1 MFTSIDHV
9 SFPQFYNLEGAETIL
24 ALKRSNAKINTIFP
38 FNGKKTNKKQEKVKV
53 EKEEIDLK

>member
-9 SFPQFYNLEGAETIL
+9 SFAQPYNLEGTETIL

-38 FNGKKTNKKQEKVKV
+38 FNGKNTNEK
-53 EKEEIDLK
+53 

>member
-9 SFPQFYNLEGAETIL
+9 SFPQPYNLEGTETIL

-38 FNGKKTNKKQEKVKV
+38 FNGKNTNEK
-53 EKEEIDLK
+53 

>member
-9 SFPQFYNLEGAETIL
+9 SFAQPYNLEGTETIL

-38 FNGKKTNKKQEKVKV
+38 FNGKKKKKQMKSRGK
-53 EKEEIDLK
+53 